1 MNMKRIWSWILVAV
15 TVGVLTA
22 CAGMGTSVND
32 GTAVDPVSIPASA
45 GD

>member
-1 MNMKRIWSWILVAV
+1 MKRICSWILVAV

-22 CAGMGTSVND
+22 CAGMSTSVYES
-32 GTAVDPVSIPASA
+32 TAVDPVSIPPSV

>member
-1 MNMKRIWSWILVAV
+1 MKRICSWILVAA

-22 CAGMGTSVND
+22 CAGMSTSENE
-32 GTAVDPVSIPASA
+32 GTAVYPVSIPASV